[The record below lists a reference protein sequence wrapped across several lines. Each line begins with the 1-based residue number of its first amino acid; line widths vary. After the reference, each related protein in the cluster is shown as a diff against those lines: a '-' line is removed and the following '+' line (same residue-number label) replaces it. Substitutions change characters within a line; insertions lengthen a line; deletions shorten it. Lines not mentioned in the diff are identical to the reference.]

1 MEEMIQKHDKD
12 EKNRL
17 KEYHKNYQAEKK
29 KKFLHCI
36 KMSGNTLN
44 FNEVEINKNRYH
56 GSNQSIE
63 LNLVDVHKIV
73 TVSEMPLKHG
83 DKSLKYFIGYA
94 DGDIITPLCIKLSQ
108 MSGFI

>member
-1 MEEMIQKHDKD
+1 MKLKSIKTD
-12 EKNRL
+12 KNR
-17 KEYHKNYQAEKK
+17 
-29 KKFLHCI
+29 C
-36 KMSGNTLN
+36 
-44 FNEVEINKNRYH
+44 H
-56 GSNQSIE
+56 GSKQPIE

-73 TVSEMPLKHG
+73 TVSEMPRKHG